1 MHRQVGKG
9 QANCKVPG
17 GVGECS
23 EELSLSSVLQ
33 EGSLGS
39 EVEARS
45 PDPRIPPLQERNP
58 LAPRRLL

>member
-1 MHRQVGKG
+1 MFATVLNVGAAENAEG
-9 QANCKVPG
+9 SVPYPSLT
-17 GVGECS
+17 GVGS
-23 EELSLSSVLQ
+23 WAAV
-33 EGSLGS
+33 SLGS